1 MPSRRQVSLI
11 EREQIA
17 EHAAALGLEGIP
29 PGAARANV
37 ETEGMNLVALVGRKI
52 QVGSAVLLLYEARE
66 PCPKMDL
73 VCQGLRAQM
82 MNGRQ
87 GVMAE
92 IVRSGGIRRGDAIR
106 VLVEGG
112 QGS

>member
-1 MPSRRQVSLI
+1 
-11 EREQIA
+11 
-17 EHAAALGLEGIP
+17 
-29 PGAARANV
+29 
-37 ETEGMNLVALVGRKI
+37 
-52 QVGSAVLLLYEARE
+52 
-66 PCPKMDL
+66 MDL